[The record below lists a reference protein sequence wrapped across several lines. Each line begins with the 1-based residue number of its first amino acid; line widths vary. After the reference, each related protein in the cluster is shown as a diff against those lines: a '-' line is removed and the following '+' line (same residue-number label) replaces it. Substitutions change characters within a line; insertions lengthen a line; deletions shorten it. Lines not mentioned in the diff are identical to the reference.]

1 MGKVEKAS
9 PWAADGGWFASFG
22 VRGDDQPI
30 AAHPGACWC
39 PPLQEGA
46 PSWLPPTQL
55 LRLASGLPL
64 SAPRG
69 NITRSRGRA
78 DPAAG
83 ALHQHLQA
91 RCSEESS
98 LSLPQKEREKDE
110 AVLHF
115 RVSVTTA
122 ARGRSPEQPWVAR
135 SSFSSVCASA
145 DQVPSIRFL
154 QQENGFGGQTL
165 PQGFLPSG
173 EEVP

>member
-30 AAHPGACWC
+30 AAHPRSMLVFTAARRGT
-39 PPLQEGA
+39 E
-46 PSWLPPTQL
+46 
-55 LRLASGLPL
+55 LASSNTAPPAGLRAASFCPQRTHCPFPGPCRPCCWSSS
-64 SAPRG
+64 SA
-69 NITRSRGRA
+69 S
-78 DPAAG
+78 AG
-83 ALHQHLQA
+83 TLQ
-91 RCSEESS
+91 ESS

-173 EEVP
+173 EEVL

>member
-1 MGKVEKAS
+1 MVAGS
-9 PWAADGGWFASFG
+9 P
-22 VRGDDQPI
+22 VLVCVVMTNPLLHIR
-30 AAHPGACWC
+30 GACWC
-39 PPLQEGA
+39 SPLQEGA

-64 SAPRG
+64 SAPRE
-69 NITRSRGRA
+69 NIARSRGRA